1 MKTKG
6 NSTWCSE
13 SVKYVGVISGL
24 HSLSTSLK
32 GRSTSLTACH
42 PAMMATP
49 RESEEERK
57 FMKRVLLGWPKGTC
71 HRGAKKG
78 IEKSAHLPQN

>member
-57 FMKRVLLGWPKGTC
+57 FMKHVLLGCLKGPATEVPKKAE
-71 HRGAKKG
+71 RRAP
-78 IEKSAHLPQN
+78 ISPQN